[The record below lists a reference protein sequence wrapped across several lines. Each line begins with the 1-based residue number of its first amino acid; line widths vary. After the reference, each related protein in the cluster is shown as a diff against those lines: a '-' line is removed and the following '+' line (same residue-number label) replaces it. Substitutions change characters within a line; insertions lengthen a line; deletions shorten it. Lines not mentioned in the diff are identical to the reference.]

1 MTEIAATRSTNRPL
15 SSIVEGIQRSL
26 ERTTESAAKPAQ
38 HVRLIFAL
46 IIMASFLD
54 IIDFSIVQV
63 ALPTIRSQF
72 LATLADSQW
81 IIGAYGLTL
90 AGFLMLMGRAGDVY
104 GQKKIFISG
113 IILFTIASMAGGLA
127 PSLLILIVFRAL
139 QGIGAAMSTVTA
151 FAIFIRIFPEGPQRN
166 RALGVLVAVLSAGFA
181 AGAVAGGALTVA
193 FGWRSVMFVNVPIG
207 ILAALLSQRFL
218 PKTEGWL
225 KNQRLDVPGAITV
238 TLGTILLVFGL
249 TNAATSGFDSLQT
262 IVPLGLSAIVL
273 GSFLAI
279 ESRSKSPLIPPA
291 FLKRGS
297 VLTANTLALVLTSTV
312 GGVSFI
318 ITIYLQNIL
327 GYSPLY
333 AGLGTLPGAVIFFVV
348 GGWGAAR
355 VMGRLRARRTLLL
368 STALATAGIALLTL
382 ISPQGSYFVILPG
395 MMVWTLGAS
404 IGFPAVNLAAVAGTK
419 PGEEGLASGVINT
432 SFRIGF
438 PLGLAVLLTIAGTF
452 DPPAAGS
459 VGSYAALAG
468 VVTGF
473 RYALFA
479 AVLLSLL
486 GFALASRIKD
496 VKPPWEKR

>member
-1 MTEIAATRSTNRPL
+1 MQQVTENAGNA
-15 SSIVEGIQRSL
+15 V
-26 ERTTESAAKPAQ
+26 Q

-63 ALPTIRSQF
+63 ALPTIRTQF

-113 IILFTIASMAGGLA
+113 IVLFTIASMAGGLA
-127 PSLLILIVFRAL
+127 PSLLVLIIFRAL

-181 AGAVAGGALTVA
+181 AGAVAGGALTVT

-207 ILAALLSQRFL
+207 IVAALLSQRFL

-249 TNAATSGFDSLQT
+249 TNAATSGFNSLDT
-262 IVPLGLSAIVL
+262 IVPLGLSVL
-273 GSFLAI
+273 VLASFLAI

-333 AGLGTLPGAVIFFVV
+333 AGLGTLPSAVIFFLV
-348 GGWGAAR
+348 GGWGASR
-355 VMGRLRARRTLLL
+355 IMNRLGARRTLLM
-368 STALATAGIALLTL
+368 STALATVGIALLTV
-382 ISPQGSYFVILPG
+382 ISAQGSYFLVLPG
-395 MMVWTLGAS
+395 MIVWTLGAS

-419 PGEEGLASGVINT
+419 PGEEGLASGVVST

-438 PLGLAVLLTIAGTF
+438 PLGLALLLTIAGAF
-452 DPPAAGS
+452 DPPAAAG
-459 VGSYAALAG
+459 VGSYAALEG

-486 GFALASRIKD
+486 GLALASRIKD
-496 VKPPWEKR
+496 VKPPWQK

>member
-1 MTEIAATRSTNRPL
+1 LEQIDEGTAQAT
-15 SSIVEGIQRSL
+15 
-26 ERTTESAAKPAQ
+26 Q

-63 ALPTIRSQF
+63 ALPTIRTQF

-104 GQKKIFISG
+104 GQKKIFTAG
-113 IILFTIASMAGGLA
+113 IVLFTIASMAGGLA
-127 PSLLILIVFRAL
+127 PSLLVLIIFRAL

-181 AGAVAGGALTVA
+181 A

-207 ILAALLSQRFL
+207 IVAAVLSQRFL

-249 TNAATSGFDSLQT
+249 TNAATSGFDSLDT
-262 IVPLGLSAIVL
+262 IVPLGLSVL
-273 GSFLAI
+273 VLASFLAI

-333 AGLGTLPGAVIFFVV
+333 AGLGTLPSAVIFFLV
-348 GGWGAAR
+348 GGWGASR
-355 VMGRLRARRTLLL
+355 IMNRIGARRTLLV
-368 STALATAGIALLTL
+368 STGLATVGIALLTM
-382 ISPQGSYFVILPG
+382 ISAQGSYLLVLPG
-395 MMVWTLGAS
+395 MIVWTLGAS

-419 PGEEGLASGVINT
+419 PGEEGLASGVVST

-438 PLGLAVLLTIAGTF
+438 PLGLAVLLTIAGAF
-452 DPPAAGS
+452 DPPAAAG
-459 VGSYAALAG
+459 VGSYAALEG

-486 GFALASRIKD
+486 GLALASRIKD
-496 VKPPWEKR
+496 VKPPWQK

>member
-1 MTEIAATRSTNRPL
+1 MEQVTENAGNT
-15 SSIVEGIQRSL
+15 V
-26 ERTTESAAKPAQ
+26 Q
-38 HVRLIFAL
+38 HVQLIFAL

-63 ALPTIRSQF
+63 ALPTIRTQF
-72 LATLADSQW
+72 LATYADLQW
-81 IIGAYGLTL
+81 VIGAYGLTL

-113 IILFTIASMAGGLA
+113 IVLFTIASMAGGLA

-166 RALGVLVAVLSAGFA
+166 KALGVLVAVLSAGFA
-181 AGAVAGGALTVA
+181 TGAVAGGALTVA

-207 ILAALLSQRFL
+207 IAAALLSQRFL
-218 PKTEGWL
+218 PETEGSL
-225 KNQRLDVPGAITV
+225 KNQRLDVPGAIAV

-249 TNAATSGFDSLQT
+249 TIAATSGFNSLVT
-262 IVPLGLSAIVL
+262 IVSLGLSVL
-273 GSFLAI
+273 VLASFLAI

-333 AGLGTLPGAVIFFVV
+333 AGLGTLPGAVIFFLV
-348 GGWGAAR
+348 GGWGASR
-355 VMGRLRARRTLLL
+355 VMNRLGARRTLLV
-368 STALATAGIALLTL
+368 STGLATVGGVALLTV
-382 ISPQGSYFVILPG
+382 ISAQGSYFLVLPG
-395 MMVWTLGAS
+395 MIVWTLGAS

-419 PGEEGLASGVINT
+419 PGEEGLGSGVIGT

-438 PLGLAVLLTIAGTF
+438 PLGLAVLLTIAGAF
-452 DPPAAGS
+452 DPPAAAG
-459 VGSYAALAG
+459 VGSYAALEG

-486 GFALASRIKD
+486 GLALASRIKD
-496 VKPPWEKR
+496 VKPLWQK

>member
-1 MTEIAATRSTNRPL
+1 
-15 SSIVEGIQRSL
+15 
-26 ERTTESAAKPAQ
+26 
-38 HVRLIFAL
+38 
-46 IIMASFLD
+46 MASFLD

-63 ALPTIRSQF
+63 ALPTIRTQF

-81 IIGAYGLTL
+81 IVGAYGLTL

-104 GQKKIFISG
+104 GQKKIFIGG
-113 IILFTIASMAGGLA
+113 IVLFTIASFAGGLA
-127 PSLLILIVFRAL
+127 PSLLVLIVFRAL

-181 AGAVAGGALTVA
+181 AGAVAGGALTVG

-207 ILAALLSQRFL
+207 IVAALLSQRYL

-225 KNQRLDVPGAITV
+225 KGQRLDIPGAITV

-249 TNAATSGFDSLQT
+249 TNASTVGFGTLDT
-262 IVPLGLSAIVL
+262 IVPLGLSALTLV
-273 GSFLAI
+273 SFLVI
-279 ESRSKSPLIPPA
+279 ESRSKSPLIPME
-291 FLKRGS
+291 FLKRRS
-297 VLTANTLALVLTSTV
+297 VLNANTLALVLTSTV

-333 AGLGTLPGAVIFFVV
+333 AGLGTLPGAIIFFLV
-348 GGWGAAR
+348 GGWGASR
-355 VMGRLRARRTLLL
+355 IMGRLGARRTLLL
-368 STALATAGIALLTL
+368 STALATAGIALLTP
-382 ISPQGSYFVILPG
+382 ISAQGSYFVILPG
-395 MMVWTLGAS
+395 MIVWTLGAS

-419 PGEEGLASGVINT
+419 PGEEGLASGVIST

-438 PLGLAVLLTIAGTF
+438 PLGLAVLLTIAGAF
-452 DPPAAGS
+452 DPPAAAS
-459 VGSYAALAG
+459 VGSYAALEG

-486 GFALASRIKD
+486 GLVLATRIKD
-496 VKPPWEKR
+496 VKPPWQK

>member
-1 MTEIAATRSTNRPL
+1 
-15 SSIVEGIQRSL
+15 
-26 ERTTESAAKPAQ
+26 
-38 HVRLIFAL
+38 
-46 IIMASFLD
+46 MASFLD

-63 ALPTIRSQF
+63 ALPTIRTQF

-104 GQKKIFISG
+104 GQKKIFIAG
-113 IILFTIASMAGGLA
+113 IVLFTIASMAGGLA
-127 PSLLILIVFRAL
+127 PSLLVLIIFRAL

-181 AGAVAGGALTVA
+181 AGAVAGGALTVT

-207 ILAALLSQRFL
+207 IVAALLSQRFL

-249 TNAATSGFDSLQT
+249 TNAATSGFNSLDT
-262 IVPLGLSAIVL
+262 IVPLGLSVL
-273 GSFLAI
+273 VLASFLAI

-333 AGLGTLPGAVIFFVV
+333 AGLGTLPSAVIFFLV
-348 GGWGAAR
+348 GGWGASR
-355 VMGRLRARRTLLL
+355 VMNRLGARRTLLV
-368 STALATAGIALLTL
+368 STALATVGIALLTV
-382 ISPQGSYFVILPG
+382 ISAQGSYFLILPG
-395 MMVWTLGAS
+395 MIVWTLGAS

-419 PGEEGLASGVINT
+419 PGEEGLASGVVST

-438 PLGLAVLLTIAGTF
+438 PLGLALLLTIAGAF
-452 DPPAAGS
+452 DPPAAAG
-459 VGSYAALAG
+459 VGSYAALEG

-479 AVLLSLL
+479 AVVLSLL
-486 GFALASRIKD
+486 GLALASRIKD
-496 VKPPWEKR
+496 VKPPWQR

>member
-1 MTEIAATRSTNRPL
+1 
-15 SSIVEGIQRSL
+15 
-26 ERTTESAAKPAQ
+26 
-38 HVRLIFAL
+38 
-46 IIMASFLD
+46 MASFLD

-63 ALPTIRSQF
+63 ALPTIRTQF

-104 GQKKIFISG
+104 GQKKIFIGG
-113 IILFTIASMAGGLA
+113 IVLFTIASMAGGLA
-127 PSLLILIVFRAL
+127 PSLLVLIIFRAL

-151 FAIFIRIFPEGPQRN
+151 FAIFIRIFPEGPERN

-181 AGAVAGGALTVA
+181 AGAVAGGALTVT

-207 ILAALLSQRFL
+207 IVAALLSQRFL

-249 TNAATSGFDSLQT
+249 TNAATSGFNSLDT
-262 IVPLGLSAIVL
+262 IVPLGLSVL
-273 GSFLAI
+273 VLASFLAI

-333 AGLGTLPGAVIFFVV
+333 AGLGTLPSAVIFFLV
-348 GGWGAAR
+348 GGWGASR
-355 VMGRLRARRTLLL
+355 VMNRLGARRTLLV
-368 STALATAGIALLTL
+368 STALATVGIALLTV
-382 ISPQGSYFVILPG
+382 ISAQGSYFLILPG
-395 MMVWTLGAS
+395 MIVWTLGAS

-419 PGEEGLASGVINT
+419 PGEEGLASGVVST

-438 PLGLAVLLTIAGTF
+438 PLGLALLLTIAGAF
-452 DPPAAGS
+452 DPPAAAG
-459 VGSYAALAG
+459 VGSYAALEG

-479 AVLLSLL
+479 AVVLSLL
-486 GFALASRIKD
+486 GLALASRIKD
-496 VKPPWEKR
+496 VKPPWQR

>member
-1 MTEIAATRSTNRPL
+1 MEQIDEGTAQAT
-15 SSIVEGIQRSL
+15 
-26 ERTTESAAKPAQ
+26 Q

-63 ALPTIRSQF
+63 ALPTIRTQF

-104 GQKKIFISG
+104 GQKKIFTAG
-113 IILFTIASMAGGLA
+113 IVLFTIASMAGGLA
-127 PSLLILIVFRAL
+127 PSLLVLIIFRAL

-207 ILAALLSQRFL
+207 IVAAVLSQRFL

-238 TLGTILLVFGL
+238 TLGTILIVFGL
-249 TNAATSGFDSLQT
+249 TNAATSGFDSLDT
-262 IVPLGLSAIVL
+262 IVPLGLSVL
-273 GSFLAI
+273 VLASFLAI

-333 AGLGTLPGAVIFFVV
+333 AGLGTLPSAVIFFLV
-348 GGWGAAR
+348 GGWGASR
-355 VMGRLRARRTLLL
+355 IMNRIGARRTLLV
-368 STALATAGIALLTL
+368 STGLATVGIALLTM
-382 ISPQGSYFVILPG
+382 ISAQGSYLLVLPG
-395 MMVWTLGAS
+395 MIVWTLGAS

-419 PGEEGLASGVINT
+419 PGEEGLASGVVST

-438 PLGLAVLLTIAGTF
+438 PLGLAVLLTIAGAF
-452 DPPAAGS
+452 DPPAAAG
-459 VGSYAALAG
+459 VGSYAALEG

-486 GFALASRIKD
+486 GLALASRIKD
-496 VKPPWEKR
+496 VKPPWQK

>member
-1 MTEIAATRSTNRPL
+1 
-15 SSIVEGIQRSL
+15 
-26 ERTTESAAKPAQ
+26 
-38 HVRLIFAL
+38 
-46 IIMASFLD
+46 MASFLD

-63 ALPTIRSQF
+63 ALPTIRTQF

-81 IIGAYGLTL
+81 IVGAYGLTL

-104 GQKKIFISG
+104 GQKKIFIGG
-113 IILFTIASMAGGLA
+113 IVLFTIASFAGGLA
-127 PSLLILIVFRAL
+127 PSLLVLIVFRAL

-181 AGAVAGGALTVA
+181 AGAVAGGALTVG

-207 ILAALLSQRFL
+207 IVAALLSQRYL

-225 KNQRLDVPGAITV
+225 KGQRLDIPGAITV

-249 TNAATSGFDSLQT
+249 TNASTLGFSALDT
-262 IVPLGLSAIVL
+262 IVPLGLSALTLV
-273 GSFLAI
+273 SFLVI
-279 ESRSKSPLIPPA
+279 ESRSKSPLIPME
-291 FLKRGS
+291 FLKRRS
-297 VLTANTLALVLTSTV
+297 VLNANTLALVLTSTV

-333 AGLGTLPGAVIFFVV
+333 AGLGTLPGAIIFFLV
-348 GGWGAAR
+348 GGWGASR
-355 VMGRLRARRTLLL
+355 IMGRLGARRTLLL
-368 STALATAGIALLTL
+368 STALATAGIALLTP
-382 ISPQGSYFVILPG
+382 ISAQGSYFVILPG
-395 MMVWTLGAS
+395 MIVWTLGAS
-404 IGFPAVNLAAVAGTK
+404 VGFPAVNLAAVAGTK
-419 PGEEGLASGVINT
+419 PGEEGLASGVIST

-438 PLGLAVLLTIAGTF
+438 PLGLAVLLTIAGAF
-452 DPPAAGS
+452 DPPAAAS
-459 VGSYAALAG
+459 VGSYAALEG

-496 VKPPWEKR
+496 VKPPWQK

>member
-1 MTEIAATRSTNRPL
+1 MET
-15 SSIVEGIQRSL
+15 L
-26 ERTTESAAKPAQ
+26 EQINESVQQPVQ

-63 ALPTIRSQF
+63 ALPTIRTQF
-72 LATLADSQW
+72 LATYADLQW
-81 IIGAYGLTL
+81 VIGAYGLTL

-104 GQKKIFISG
+104 GQKKIFIAG
-113 IILFTIASMAGGLA
+113 IVLFTIASMAGGLA

-151 FAIFIRIFPEGPQRN
+151 FAIFIRIFPEGPKRN
-166 RALGVLVAVLSAGFA
+166 KALGVLVAVLSAGFA

-207 ILAALLSQRFL
+207 IAAALLSQRFL

-225 KNQRLDVPGAITV
+225 RNQRLDVPGAITV

-249 TNAATSGFDSLQT
+249 TTAATSGFDSLDT
-262 IVPLGLSAIVL
+262 IVPLGLSVL
-273 GSFLAI
+273 VLASFLAI

-297 VLTANTLALVLTSTV
+297 VLTSNTLALVLTSTV

-333 AGLGTLPGAVIFFVV
+333 AGLGTLPRSEERRV
-348 GGWGAAR
+348 GKECRSRW
-355 VMGRLRARRTLLL
+355 
-368 STALATAGIALLTL
+368 
-382 ISPQGSYFVILPG
+382 SPYH
-395 MMVWTLGAS
+395 
-404 IGFPAVNLAAVAGTK
+404 
-419 PGEEGLASGVINT
+419 
-432 SFRIGF
+432 
-438 PLGLAVLLTIAGTF
+438 
-452 DPPAAGS
+452 
-459 VGSYAALAG
+459 
-468 VVTGF
+468 
-473 RYALFA
+473 
-479 AVLLSLL
+479 
-486 GFALASRIKD
+486 
-496 VKPPWEKR
+496 

>member
-1 MTEIAATRSTNRPL
+1 
-15 SSIVEGIQRSL
+15 
-26 ERTTESAAKPAQ
+26 
-38 HVRLIFAL
+38 
-46 IIMASFLD
+46 MASFLD

-63 ALPTIRSQF
+63 ALPTIRTQF

-104 GQKKIFISG
+104 GQKKIFIGG
-113 IILFTIASMAGGLA
+113 IVLFTIASMAGGLA
-127 PSLLILIVFRAL
+127 PSLLVLIIFRAL

-207 ILAALLSQRFL
+207 IVAAVLSQRFL

-249 TNAATSGFDSLQT
+249 TNAATSGFDSLDT
-262 IVPLGLSAIVL
+262 IVPLGLSVL
-273 GSFLAI
+273 VLASFLVV

-333 AGLGTLPGAVIFFVV
+333 AGLGTLPSAVIFFLV
-348 GGWGAAR
+348 GGWGASR
-355 VMGRLRARRTLLL
+355 IMNRLGARRTLLV
-368 STALATAGIALLTL
+368 STSLATMGIALLTV
-382 ISPQGSYFVILPG
+382 ISAQGSYFLVLPG
-395 MMVWTLGAS
+395 MIVWTLGAS

-419 PGEEGLASGVINT
+419 PGEEGLASGVVST

-438 PLGLAVLLTIAGTF
+438 PLGLAVLLTIAGAF
-452 DPPAAGS
+452 DPPAAAG
-459 VGSYAALAG
+459 VGSYAALEG

-473 RYALFA
+473 PYALFA

-486 GFALASRIKD
+486 GLALASRIKD
-496 VKPPWEKR
+496 VKPPWQK

>member
-1 MTEIAATRSTNRPL
+1 MEQIN
-15 SSIVEGIQRSL
+15 
-26 ERTTESAAKPAQ
+26 ESAAQATQ

-63 ALPTIRSQF
+63 ALPTIRTQF

-104 GQKKIFISG
+104 GQKKIFIGG
-113 IILFTIASMAGGLA
+113 IVLFTIASMAGGLA
-127 PSLLILIVFRAL
+127 PSLLVLIIFRAL

-207 ILAALLSQRFL
+207 IVAAVLSQRFL

-249 TNAATSGFDSLQT
+249 TNAATSGFDSLDT
-262 IVPLGLSAIVL
+262 IVPLGLSVL
-273 GSFLAI
+273 VLASFLVV

-333 AGLGTLPGAVIFFVV
+333 AGLGTLPSAVIFFLV
-348 GGWGAAR
+348 GGWGASR
-355 VMGRLRARRTLLL
+355 IMNRLGARRTLLV
-368 STALATAGIALLTL
+368 STSLATMGIALLTV
-382 ISPQGSYFVILPG
+382 ISAQGSYFLVLPG
-395 MMVWTLGAS
+395 MIVWTLGAS

-419 PGEEGLASGVINT
+419 PGEEGLASGVVST

-438 PLGLAVLLTIAGTF
+438 PLGLAVLLTIAGAF
-452 DPPAAGS
+452 DPPAAAG
-459 VGSYAALAG
+459 VGSYAALEG

-486 GFALASRIKD
+486 GLALASRIKD
-496 VKPPWEKR
+496 VKPPWQK

>member
-1 MTEIAATRSTNRPL
+1 MEQA
-15 SSIVEGIQRSL
+15 
-26 ERTTESAAKPAQ
+26 TESVVEPVQ

-63 ALPTIRSQF
+63 ALPTIQTQF
-72 LATLADSQW
+72 LATYADLQW
-81 IIGAYGLTL
+81 VIGAYGLTL

-104 GQKKIFISG
+104 GQKKIFVAG
-113 IILFTIASMAGGLA
+113 IVLFTVSSMAGGLA
-127 PSLLILIVFRAL
+127 PSLLVLIVFRAL

-166 RALGVLVAVLSAGFA
+166 KALGVLVAVLSAGFA
-181 AGAVAGGALTVA
+181 AGAIAGGALTVG

-207 ILAALLSQRFL
+207 IVTALASQRFL

-249 TNAATSGFDSLQT
+249 TNAATSGFGSSDT
-262 IVPLGLSAIVL
+262 IVPLGVSVL
-273 GSFLAI
+273 VLTSFLAI
-279 ESRSKSPLIPPA
+279 ESRSGSPLIPLEY
-291 FLKRGS
+291 LKRRS
-297 VLTANTLALVLTSTV
+297 VLNANTLALVLTSTV

-327 GYSPLY
+327 HYNPLY
-333 AGLGTLPGAVIFFVV
+333 AGLGTLPSALIFFLV
-348 GGWGAAR
+348 GGWGASR
-355 VMGRLRARRTLLL
+355 IMNRLGARRTLLM
-368 STALATAGIALLTL
+368 STSLATVGIALLTV
-382 ISPQGSYFVILPG
+382 ISAQGSYFLVLPG
-395 MMVWTLGAS
+395 MIVWTLGAS
-404 IGFPAVNLAAVAGTK
+404 IGFPAVNLAAVAGTR
-419 PGEEGLASGVINT
+419 PGEEGLASGVVST
-432 SFRIGF
+432 SFRVGF
-438 PLGLAVLLTIAGTF
+438 PLGLALLLTVAGAF
-452 DPPAAGS
+452 DPPAG
-459 VGSYAALAG
+459 VGSNAALEG

-486 GFALASRIKD
+486 GLALASRIQD
-496 VKPPWEKR
+496 VKPPWQK

>member
-1 MTEIAATRSTNRPL
+1 LEQVTENAGNT
-15 SSIVEGIQRSL
+15 V
-26 ERTTESAAKPAQ
+26 Q
-38 HVRLIFAL
+38 HARLIFAL

-63 ALPTIRSQF
+63 ALPTIRTQF
-72 LATLADSQW
+72 LVTLADSQW

-104 GQKKIFISG
+104 GQKKIFTAG
-113 IILFTIASMAGGLA
+113 IVLFTIASMAGGLA
-127 PSLLILIVFRAL
+127 PSLLVLIIFRAL

-207 ILAALLSQRFL
+207 IVAAALSQRFL

-225 KNQRLDVPGAITV
+225 KNQRLDVPGAIAV

-249 TNAATSGFDSLQT
+249 TNAATSGFDSLDT
-262 IVPLGLSAIVL
+262 IVPLGLSVL
-273 GSFLAI
+273 VLASFLVI

-333 AGLGTLPGAVIFFVV
+333 AGLGTLPSAVIFFLV
-348 GGWGAAR
+348 GGWGASR
-355 VMGRLRARRTLLL
+355 VMNRLGARRTLLV
-368 STALATAGIALLTL
+368 STALATVGIALLTV
-382 ISPQGSYFVILPG
+382 ISAQGSYFLVLPG
-395 MMVWTLGAS
+395 MIVWTLGAS

-419 PGEEGLASGVINT
+419 PGEEGLASGVVST

-438 PLGLAVLLTIAGTF
+438 PLGLAVLLTIAGAF
-452 DPPAAGS
+452 DPPAAAG
-459 VGSYAALAG
+459 VGSYAALEG

-486 GFALASRIKD
+486 GLALASRIKD
-496 VKPPWEKR
+496 VKPPWQK

>member
-1 MTEIAATRSTNRPL
+1 MEQ
-15 SSIVEGIQRSL
+15 V
-26 ERTTESAAKPAQ
+26 TESAGNTVQ

-63 ALPTIRSQF
+63 ALPTIRTQF
-72 LATLADSQW
+72 LATYADLQW
-81 IIGAYGLTL
+81 VIGAYGLTL

-104 GQKKIFISG
+104 GQKKIFVAG
-113 IILFTIASMAGGLA
+113 IVLFTVSSMAGGLA
-127 PSLLILIVFRAL
+127 PSLLVLIIFRAL
-139 QGIGAAMSTVTA
+139 QGVGAAMSTVTA

-166 RALGVLVAVLSAGFA
+166 KALGVLVAVLSAGFA
-181 AGAVAGGALTVA
+181 AGAIAGGALTVA

-207 ILAALLSQRFL
+207 IVTALASQRFL

-249 TNAATSGFDSLQT
+249 TNAATSGFNSWYT
-262 IVPLGLSAIVL
+262 IFPLGLSVFVL
-273 GSFLAI
+273 ASFLAI

-291 FLKRGS
+291 FLKRPS
-297 VLTANTLALVLTSTV
+297 VFRANTLALVLTSTV

-327 GYSPLY
+327 HYSPLY
-333 AGLGTLPGAVIFFVV
+333 AGLGTLPSALIFFLV
-348 GGWGAAR
+348 GGWGASR
-355 VMGRLRARRTLLL
+355 VMGRLGARRTLLI
-368 STALATAGIALLTL
+368 STALSTAGIALLTL
-382 ISPQGSYFVILPG
+382 ISVPGSYFLVVPG
-395 MMVWTLGAS
+395 MIVWTLGAS
-404 IGFPAVNLAAVAGTK
+404 IGFPAVNLVAVAGTK
-419 PGEEGLASGVINT
+419 PGEEGLASGVIST

-438 PLGLAVLLTIAGTF
+438 PLGLALLLTVAGAF
-452 DPPAAGS
+452 DPPAAAG
-459 VGSYAALAG
+459 VGSYAALEG

-486 GFALASRIKD
+486 GLALASRIKD
-496 VKPPWEKR
+496 VKPPWQK

>member
-1 MTEIAATRSTNRPL
+1 MEQTN
-15 SSIVEGIQRSL
+15 
-26 ERTTESAAKPAQ
+26 ESAAEATQ

-63 ALPTIRSQF
+63 ALPTIRTQF

-104 GQKKIFISG
+104 GQKKIFTAG
-113 IILFTIASMAGGLA
+113 IILFTIASMVGGLA
-127 PSLLILIVFRAL
+127 PSLLVLIIFRAL

-207 ILAALLSQRFL
+207 IVAAVLSQRFL

-249 TNAATSGFDSLQT
+249 TNAATSGFDSLDT
-262 IVPLGLSAIVL
+262 IVPLGLSGLVL
-273 GSFLAI
+273 ASFLVV
-279 ESRSKSPLIPPA
+279 ESRSTSPLIPPA

-333 AGLGTLPGAVIFFVV
+333 AGLGTLPSAVIFFLV
-348 GGWGAAR
+348 GGWGASR
-355 VMGRLRARRTLLL
+355 IMNRIGARRTLLV
-368 STALATAGIALLTL
+368 STGLATVGIALLTM
-382 ISPQGSYFVILPG
+382 ISAQGSYFLVLPG
-395 MMVWTLGAS
+395 MVVWTLGAS

-419 PGEEGLASGVINT
+419 PGEEGLASGVVST

-438 PLGLAVLLTIAGTF
+438 PLGLAVLLTIAGAF
-452 DPPAAGS
+452 DPPAAAG
-459 VGSYAALAG
+459 VGSYAALEG

-486 GFALASRIKD
+486 GLALASRIKD
-496 VKPPWEKR
+496 VKPPWQK

>member
-1 MTEIAATRSTNRPL
+1 LQQVTENAGNA
-15 SSIVEGIQRSL
+15 V
-26 ERTTESAAKPAQ
+26 Q

-63 ALPTIRSQF
+63 ALPTIRTQF

-104 GQKKIFISG
+104 GQKKIFTAG
-113 IILFTIASMAGGLA
+113 IVLFTIASMAGGLA
-127 PSLLILIVFRAL
+127 PSLLVLIIFRAL

-249 TNAATSGFDSLQT
+249 TNAATSGFDSLDT
-262 IVPLGLSAIVL
+262 IVPLSLSVL
-273 GSFLAI
+273 VLASFLAI

-333 AGLGTLPGAVIFFVV
+333 AGLGTLPGAVIFFLV
-348 GGWGAAR
+348 GGWGASR
-355 VMGRLRARRTLLL
+355 VMNRLGARRTLRVDR
-368 STALATAGIALLTL
+368 SCDCGDCPSYCD
-382 ISPQGSYFVILPG
+382 ISPRELFSSTTWNDSL
-395 MMVWTLGAS
+395 
-404 IGFPAVNLAAVAGTK
+404 
-419 PGEEGLASGVINT
+419 
-432 SFRIGF
+432 
-438 PLGLAVLLTIAGTF
+438 
-452 DPPAAGS
+452 DPRREHWVP
-459 VGSYAALAG
+459 
-468 VVTGF
+468 
-473 RYALFA
+473 RC
-479 AVLLSLL
+479 
-486 GFALASRIKD
+486 
-496 VKPPWEKR
+496 

>member
-1 MTEIAATRSTNRPL
+1 MEQ
-15 SSIVEGIQRSL
+15 V
-26 ERTTESAAKPAQ
+26 TESVVEPVQ

-63 ALPTIRSQF
+63 ALPTIQAQF
-72 LATLADSQW
+72 LATYADLQW
-81 IIGAYGLTL
+81 VIGAYGLTL

-104 GQKKIFISG
+104 GQKKIFVAG
-113 IILFTIASMAGGLA
+113 IVLFTVASMAGGLA
-127 PSLLILIVFRAL
+127 PSLLVLIVFRAL

-166 RALGVLVAVLSAGFA
+166 KALGVLVAVLSAGFA
-181 AGAVAGGALTVA
+181 AGAIAGGALTVG

-207 ILAALLSQRFL
+207 IVTALASQRFL

-225 KNQRLDVPGAITV
+225 KNQRLDIPGAITV

-249 TNAATSGFDSLQT
+249 TNAATSGFNSWYT
-262 IVPLGLSAIVL
+262 IVPLSLSAVVL

-279 ESRSKSPLIPPA
+279 ESRSKSPLIPLA
-291 FLKRGS
+291 FLKRPS
-297 VLTANTLALVLTSTV
+297 VFRANTLALVLTSTV

-327 GYSPLY
+327 HYSPLY
-333 AGLGTLPGAVIFFVV
+333 AGLGTLPSALIFFLV
-348 GGWGAAR
+348 GGWGASR
-355 VMGRLRARRTLLL
+355 VMGRLGARRTLLI
-368 STALATAGIALLTL
+368 STALSTAGIALLTV
-382 ISPQGSYFVILPG
+382 ISVPGSYFLVVPG
-395 MMVWTLGAS
+395 MIVWTLGAS

-419 PGEEGLASGVINT
+419 PGEEGLASGVVST

-438 PLGLAVLLTIAGTF
+438 PLGLALLLTVAGAF
-452 DPPAAGS
+452 DPPAAAG
-459 VGSYAALAG
+459 VGSYAALEG

-479 AVLLSLL
+479 AVLLSIL
-486 GFALASRIKD
+486 GLALASRIQD
-496 VKPPWEKR
+496 VKPPWQK

>member
-1 MTEIAATRSTNRPL
+1 LEQVTENAGNT
-15 SSIVEGIQRSL
+15 V
-26 ERTTESAAKPAQ
+26 Q
-38 HVRLIFAL
+38 HARLIFAL

-63 ALPTIRSQF
+63 ALPTIRTQF
-72 LATLADSQW
+72 LVTLADSQW

-104 GQKKIFISG
+104 GQKKIFTAG
-113 IILFTIASMAGGLA
+113 IVLFTIASMAGGLA
-127 PSLLILIVFRAL
+127 PSLLVLIIFRAL

-207 ILAALLSQRFL
+207 IVAAALSQRFL

-225 KNQRLDVPGAITV
+225 KNQRLDVPGAIAV

-249 TNAATSGFDSLQT
+249 TNAATSGFDSLDT
-262 IVPLGLSAIVL
+262 IVPLSLSVL
-273 GSFLAI
+273 VLASFLVI

-333 AGLGTLPGAVIFFVV
+333 AGLGTLPSAVIFFLV
-348 GGWGAAR
+348 GGWGASR
-355 VMGRLRARRTLLL
+355 VMNRLGARRTLLV
-368 STALATAGIALLTL
+368 STALATVGIALLTV
-382 ISPQGSYFVILPG
+382 ISAQGSYFLVLPG
-395 MMVWTLGAS
+395 MIVWTLGAS

-419 PGEEGLASGVINT
+419 PGEEGLASGVVST

-438 PLGLAVLLTIAGTF
+438 PLGLAVLLTIAGAF
-452 DPPAAGS
+452 DPPAAAG
-459 VGSYAALAG
+459 VGSYAALEG

-486 GFALASRIKD
+486 GLALASRIKD
-496 VKPPWEKR
+496 VKPPWQK

>member
-1 MTEIAATRSTNRPL
+1 
-15 SSIVEGIQRSL
+15 
-26 ERTTESAAKPAQ
+26 
-38 HVRLIFAL
+38 
-46 IIMASFLD
+46 MASFLD

-63 ALPTIRSQF
+63 ALPTIRTQF

-90 AGFLMLMGRAGDVY
+90 AGFLMLMGRAGDIY
-104 GQKKIFISG
+104 GQKKIFIAG
-113 IILFTIASMAGGLA
+113 IVLFTVASMAGGLA
-127 PSLLILIVFRAL
+127 PSLLVLIVFRAL

-207 ILAALLSQRFL
+207 VVAALLSQRFL
-218 PKTEGWL
+218 PETKGWL
-225 KNQRLDVPGAITV
+225 KNQRLDVPGALTV

-249 TNAATSGFDSLQT
+249 TNAASLGFDSWDT
-262 IVPLGLSAIVL
+262 IVPLGLSVL
-273 GSFLAI
+273 VLASFLVI

-312 GGVSFI
+312 GGVSLI

-333 AGLGTLPGAVIFFVV
+333 AGLGTLPGAVIFFLV

-355 VMGRLRARRTLLL
+355 VMGRLGARRTLLV
-368 STALATAGIALLTL
+368 STALATAGIALLTI
-382 ISPQGSYFVILPG
+382 ISAQGSYFLVLPG
-395 MMVWTLGAS
+395 MLVWTLGAS

-419 PGEEGLASGVINT
+419 PGEEGLASGVVNT

-438 PLGLAVLLTIAGTF
+438 PLGLAVLLTIAGAF
-452 DPPAAGS
+452 DPPAAAS
-459 VGSYAALAG
+459 VGSYAALEG

-486 GFALASRIKD
+486 GFALASRIVD
-496 VKPPWEKR
+496 VKPPWQKQ

>member
-1 MTEIAATRSTNRPL
+1 MEQINESVAQAT
-15 SSIVEGIQRSL
+15 
-26 ERTTESAAKPAQ
+26 Q

-63 ALPTIRSQF
+63 ALPTIRTQF

-104 GQKKIFISG
+104 GQKKIFIAG
-113 IILFTIASMAGGLA
+113 IVLFTIASMAGGLA
-127 PSLLILIVFRAL
+127 PSLLILIIFRAL

-207 ILAALLSQRFL
+207 IVAAVLSQRFL

-249 TNAATSGFDSLQT
+249 TNAATSGFDSLDT
-262 IVPLGLSAIVL
+262 IVPLGLSVL
-273 GSFLAI
+273 VLASFLAI

-333 AGLGTLPGAVIFFVV
+333 AGLGTLPSAVIFFLV
-348 GGWGAAR
+348 GGWGASR
-355 VMGRLRARRTLLL
+355 IMNRLGARRTLLM
-368 STALATAGIALLTL
+368 STSLATVGIALLTV
-382 ISPQGSYFVILPG
+382 ISAQGSYFLILPG
-395 MMVWTLGAS
+395 MIVWTLGAS

-419 PGEEGLASGVINT
+419 PGEEGLASGVVST

-438 PLGLAVLLTIAGTF
+438 PLGLAVLLTIAGAF
-452 DPPAAGS
+452 DPPAAAG
-459 VGSYAALAG
+459 VGSYAALEG

-486 GFALASRIKD
+486 GLALASRIKD
-496 VKPPWEKR
+496 VKPLWQK

>member
-1 MTEIAATRSTNRPL
+1 
-15 SSIVEGIQRSL
+15 
-26 ERTTESAAKPAQ
+26 
-38 HVRLIFAL
+38 
-46 IIMASFLD
+46 
-54 IIDFSIVQV
+54 
-63 ALPTIRSQF
+63 
-72 LATLADSQW
+72 
-81 IIGAYGLTL
+81 
-90 AGFLMLMGRAGDVY
+90 
-104 GQKKIFISG
+104 
-113 IILFTIASMAGGLA
+113 MAGGLA
-127 PSLLILIVFRAL
+127 PSLLILIIFRAL

-207 ILAALLSQRFL
+207 IVAAVLSQRFL

-249 TNAATSGFDSLQT
+249 TNAATSGFDSLDT
-262 IVPLGLSAIVL
+262 IVPLGLSVL
-273 GSFLAI
+273 VLASFLAI

-333 AGLGTLPGAVIFFVV
+333 AGLGTLPSAAIFFLV
-348 GGWGAAR
+348 GGWGASR
-355 VMGRLRARRTLLL
+355 IMNRLGARRTLLV
-368 STALATAGIALLTL
+368 STGLATVGIALLTV
-382 ISPQGSYFVILPG
+382 ISAQGSYFLVLPG
-395 MMVWTLGAS
+395 MIVWTLGAS
-404 IGFPAVNLAAVAGTK
+404 IGFPAVN
-419 PGEEGLASGVINT
+419 ASGVVST

-438 PLGLAVLLTIAGTF
+438 PLGLAVLLTIAGAF
-452 DPPAAGS
+452 DPPAAAG
-459 VGSYAALAG
+459 VGSYAALEG

-486 GFALASRIKD
+486 GLALASRIKD
-496 VKPPWEKR
+496 VKPPWQN

>member
-1 MTEIAATRSTNRPL
+1 
-15 SSIVEGIQRSL
+15 
-26 ERTTESAAKPAQ
+26 
-38 HVRLIFAL
+38 
-46 IIMASFLD
+46 
-54 IIDFSIVQV
+54 
-63 ALPTIRSQF
+63 
-72 LATLADSQW
+72 
-81 IIGAYGLTL
+81 
-90 AGFLMLMGRAGDVY
+90 MLMGRAGDVY
-104 GQKKIFISG
+104 GQKKIFIGG
-113 IILFTIASMAGGLA
+113 IVLFTIASMAGGLA
-127 PSLLILIVFRAL
+127 PSLLILIIFRAL

-207 ILAALLSQRFL
+207 IVAAVLSQRFL

-249 TNAATSGFDSLQT
+249 TNAATSGFDSLDT
-262 IVPLGLSAIVL
+262 IVPLGLSVL
-273 GSFLAI
+273 VLASFLAI

-333 AGLGTLPGAVIFFVV
+333 AGLGTLPSAVIFFLV
-348 GGWGAAR
+348 GGWGASR
-355 VMGRLRARRTLLL
+355 IMNRLGARRTLLV
-368 STALATAGIALLTL
+368 STGLATVGIALLTV
-382 ISPQGSYFVILPG
+382 ISAQGSYFLVLPG
-395 MMVWTLGAS
+395 MIVWTLGAS

-419 PGEEGLASGVINT
+419 PGEEGLASGVVST

-438 PLGLAVLLTIAGTF
+438 PLGLAVLLTIAGAF
-452 DPPAAGS
+452 DPPAAAG
-459 VGSYAALAG
+459 VGSYAALEG

-486 GFALASRIKD
+486 GLALASRIKD
-496 VKPPWEKR
+496 VKPPWQK

>member
-1 MTEIAATRSTNRPL
+1 
-15 SSIVEGIQRSL
+15 
-26 ERTTESAAKPAQ
+26 
-38 HVRLIFAL
+38 
-46 IIMASFLD
+46 MASFLD

-63 ALPTIRSQF
+63 ALPTIRTQF

-104 GQKKIFISG
+104 GQKKIFTAG
-113 IILFTIASMAGGLA
+113 IVLFTIASMAGGLA
-127 PSLLILIVFRAL
+127 PSLLVLIIFRAL

-207 ILAALLSQRFL
+207 IVAAVLSQRFL

-249 TNAATSGFDSLQT
+249 TNAATSGFDSLDT
-262 IVPLGLSAIVL
+262 IVPLGLSVL
-273 GSFLAI
+273 VLASFLAI

-333 AGLGTLPGAVIFFVV
+333 AGLGTLPSAVIFFLV
-348 GGWGAAR
+348 GGWGASR
-355 VMGRLRARRTLLL
+355 IMNRLGARRTLLV
-368 STALATAGIALLTL
+368 STGLATVGIALLTV
-382 ISPQGSYFVILPG
+382 ISAQGSYFLVLPG
-395 MMVWTLGAS
+395 MIVWTLGAS

-419 PGEEGLASGVINT
+419 PGEEGLASGVVST

-438 PLGLAVLLTIAGTF
+438 PLGLAVLLTIAGAF
-452 DPPAAGS
+452 DPPAAAG
-459 VGSYAALAG
+459 VGSYAALEG

-479 AVLLSLL
+479 AVMLSLL
-486 GFALASRIKD
+486 GLALASRIKD
-496 VKPPWEKR
+496 VKPPWQK

>member
-1 MTEIAATRSTNRPL
+1 
-15 SSIVEGIQRSL
+15 L
-26 ERTTESAAKPAQ
+26 EQVTESVVEPVQ

-63 ALPTIRSQF
+63 ALPTIQTQF
-72 LATLADSQW
+72 LATYADLQW
-81 IIGAYGLTL
+81 VIGAYGLTL

-104 GQKKIFISG
+104 GQKKIFVAG
-113 IILFTIASMAGGLA
+113 IVLFTVASMAGGLA
-127 PSLLILIVFRAL
+127 PSLLVLIVFRAL

-166 RALGVLVAVLSAGFA
+166 KALGVLVAVLSAGFA
-181 AGAVAGGALTVA
+181 AGAIAGGALTVG

-207 ILAALLSQRFL
+207 IVTALASQRFL

-225 KNQRLDVPGAITV
+225 KNQRLDIPGAITV

-249 TNAATSGFDSLQT
+249 TNAATSGFNSWYT
-262 IVPLGLSAIVL
+262 IVPLGLSAVVL

-279 ESRSKSPLIPPA
+279 ESRSKSPLIPIA
-291 FLKRGS
+291 FLKRPS
-297 VLTANTLALVLTSTV
+297 VFRANTLALVLTSTV

-327 GYSPLY
+327 HYSPLY
-333 AGLGTLPGAVIFFVV
+333 AGLGTLPSALIFFLV
-348 GGWGAAR
+348 GGWGASR
-355 VMGRLRARRTLLL
+355 VMGRLGARRTLLI
-368 STALATAGIALLTL
+368 STALSTAGIALLTV
-382 ISPQGSYFVILPG
+382 ISVPGSYLLVVPG
-395 MMVWTLGAS
+395 MVVWTLGAS

-419 PGEEGLASGVINT
+419 PGEEGLASGVVST

-438 PLGLAVLLTIAGTF
+438 PLGLALLLTVAGAF
-452 DPPAAGS
+452 DPPAAAG
-459 VGSYAALAG
+459 VGPYAALEG

-479 AVLLSLL
+479 AVLLSIL
-486 GFALASRIKD
+486 GLALASRIQD
-496 VKPPWEKR
+496 VKPPWQK

>member
-1 MTEIAATRSTNRPL
+1 
-15 SSIVEGIQRSL
+15 
-26 ERTTESAAKPAQ
+26 
-38 HVRLIFAL
+38 
-46 IIMASFLD
+46 MASFLD

-63 ALPTIRSQF
+63 ALPTIRTQF
-72 LATLADSQW
+72 LVTLADSQW
-81 IIGAYGLTL
+81 IVGAYGLTL

-104 GQKKIFISG
+104 GQKKIFIGG
-113 IILFTIASMAGGLA
+113 IVLFTIASFAGGLA
-127 PSLLILIVFRAL
+127 PSLLVLIVFRAL

-181 AGAVAGGALTVA
+181 AGAVAGGALTVG

-207 ILAALLSQRFL
+207 IVAALLSQRFL

-249 TNAATSGFDSLQT
+249 TNAATSGFNSLDT
-262 IVPLGLSAIVL
+262 IVPLGLSALVL
-273 GSFLAI
+273 ASFLAI

-333 AGLGTLPGAVIFFVV
+333 AGLGTLPSAVIFFLV
-348 GGWGAAR
+348 GGWGASR
-355 VMGRLRARRTLLL
+355 IMNRLGARRTLLV
-368 STALATAGIALLTL
+368 STALATVGIALLTV
-382 ISPQGSYFVILPG
+382 ISAQGSYFLVLPG
-395 MMVWTLGAS
+395 MIVWTLGAS

-419 PGEEGLASGVINT
+419 PGEEGLASGVVST

-438 PLGLAVLLTIAGTF
+438 PLGLAVLLTVAGAF
-452 DPPAAGS
+452 DPPAAAG
-459 VGSYAALAG
+459 VGSYAALEG

-486 GFALASRIKD
+486 GLALASRIKD
-496 VKPPWEKR
+496 VKPPWQK

>member
-1 MTEIAATRSTNRPL
+1 LQQVTENAGNA
-15 SSIVEGIQRSL
+15 V
-26 ERTTESAAKPAQ
+26 Q

-63 ALPTIRSQF
+63 ALPTIRTQF

-104 GQKKIFISG
+104 GQKKIFIAG
-113 IILFTIASMAGGLA
+113 IVLFTIASMAGGLA
-127 PSLLILIVFRAL
+127 PSLLVLIIFRAL

-181 AGAVAGGALTVA
+181 AGAVAGGALTVT

-207 ILAALLSQRFL
+207 IVAALLSQRFL

-249 TNAATSGFDSLQT
+249 TNAATSGFSSLDT
-262 IVPLGLSAIVL
+262 IVPLGLSVL
-273 GSFLAI
+273 VLASFLAI

-333 AGLGTLPGAVIFFVV
+333 AGLGTLPSAVIFFLV
-348 GGWGAAR
+348 GGWGASR
-355 VMGRLRARRTLLL
+355 IMNRLGARRTLLM
-368 STALATAGIALLTL
+368 STALATVGIALLTV
-382 ISPQGSYFVILPG
+382 ISAQGSYFLILPG
-395 MMVWTLGAS
+395 MIVWTLGAS

-419 PGEEGLASGVINT
+419 PGEEGLASGVVST

-438 PLGLAVLLTIAGTF
+438 PLGLALLLTIAGAF
-452 DPPAAGS
+452 DPPAAAG
-459 VGSYAALAG
+459 VGSYAALEG

-479 AVLLSLL
+479 AVVLSLL
-486 GFALASRIKD
+486 GLALASRIKD
-496 VKPPWEKR
+496 VKPPWQQ